1 MTYEAK
7 DMTGSMFVNDKRE
20 KDSHPNV
27 KGSCVID
34 GVAYWMDAWTKTT
47 GEGKK
52 WQSVAFKKKEKQD
65 KALSPRANPPAPFDD
80 MDSDIPF

>member
-20 KDSHPNV
+20 KDSHPNA

-52 WQSVAFKKKEKQD
+52 WQSVSFKKKEKQD
-65 KALSPRANPPAPFDD
+65 KALPGPTHKATAFTE
-80 MDSDIPF
+80 DSDIPF